1 MKPSLANNLPESDL
15 ELLSA
20 YLDNALSVAERVNL
34 ERRLAAD
41 PRLRAELEELRATT
55 QLLRRLEPARP
66 PRSFT
71 LDPATAPRPAPVFRL
86 NWFVQ
91 LSSGLAGLAL
101 VLLATVQLL
110 ASTPAAGVVP
120 AASAPTTLDA
130 SPMATKTSPDA
141 EMNAPAATS
150 ETGVGVS
157 SAPIDDTAPQP
168 EATAPAGS
176 DASQTGAAGAS
187 TRESAPEP
195 LVTTSAAQAPPTA
208 PSPPAAASPAFPAGL
223 TLALGIA
230 LIALA
235 IGWRLLAR

>member
-1 MKPSLANNLPESDL
+1 MKPPLANNLPESDL

-20 YLDNALSVAERVNL
+20 YIDNALSAAERVNL

-41 PRLRAELEELRATT
+41 PRLRVELEELRATT
-55 QLLRRLEPARP
+55 QLLRQLEPARP

-86 NWFVQ
+86 NWLVQ

-110 ASTPAAGVVP
+110 AITPAAGVVP
-120 AASAPTTLDA
+120 AGSAPTTLDA
-130 SPMATKTSPDA
+130 SPMAAKTPPEA
-141 EMNAPAATS
+141 EMNAPAATPAA
-150 ETGVGVS
+150 GVGVA
-157 SAPIDDTAPQP
+157 SAPIDTTPQP
-168 EATAPAGS
+168 EATVPAGA
-176 DASQTGAAGAS
+176 DASQTGAASAS

-195 LVTTSAAQAPPTA
+195 LVTTSAAQAPPPAT
-208 PSPPAAASPAFPAGL
+208 SPPAAARSGFPAGL